1 MIMEE
6 LNSNNKVFGTITKV
20 QEGKE
25 ATKQITESDV
35 VELVNSLRTKILG
48 KSIDDT
54 KKDYEG
60 VLSLYKEESKSI
72 AKDLVSLYQDR
83 KKSVELIQK
92 AYDFLNQ
99 CNSNAITINSVRIAL
114 SYTSVFRKIMELD
127 LKGDLPRIG
136 EEAENIE
143 HYSASVLTGLRT
155 QDAGFSL
162 AASLGSALA
171 ITTALSSTLAYGSTA
186 VALIA
191 GPIGWITGGIVLTSL
206 GLRQWKKNKEIVKKL
221 EDGTNEIRT
230 KLKIVKSE
238 HDNLKLLID
247 RTLKMNGDL
256 KDCLNRQNGSFS
268 EKEATVIAD
277 TCKLLGKIMNETIEM
292 QNSHE

>member
-1 MIMEE
+1 MGES
-6 LNSNNKVFGTITKV
+6 NSNSNISGRKTKM
-20 QEGKE
+20 QGGKE
-25 ATKQITESDV
+25 TTKPNTGSDIV
-35 VELVNSLRTKILG
+35 DSVSVLTSKIFG
-48 KSIDDT
+48 KSVNDA
-54 KKDYEG
+54 KKEYESI
-60 VLSLYKEESKSI
+60 LSLYQEESKSI
-72 AKDLVSLYQDR
+72 AKDLVRLYQDR

-155 QDAGFSL
+155 QDAVYSL

-171 ITTALSSTLAYGSTA
+171 ITTALSSTIAYGSTA
-186 VALIA
+186 IALIA
-191 GPIGWITGGIVLTSL
+191 GPIGWITGGIVLTSV
-206 GLRQWKKNKEIVKKL
+206 GFRQWKKNKEIVKKL

-238 HDNLKLLID
+238 HNNLKLLINKTD
-247 RTLKMNGDL
+247 EMNRDFQDCF
-256 KDCLNRQNGSFS
+256 DCLDGNCS
-268 EKEATVIAD
+268 EKEAVRIAD
-277 TCKLLGKIMNETIEM
+277 ICKLLGKIMNETIEM
-292 QNSHE
+292 QH

>member
-20 QEGKE
+20 QGEKE
-25 ATKQITESDV
+25 TTKQITESDF
-35 VELVNSLRTKILG
+35 VELFNGLRTKILG
-48 KSIDDT
+48 KSIDDA

-72 AKDLVSLYQDR
+72 AKDLVRLYQDR

-155 QDAGFSL
+155 QDAVSSL

-171 ITTALSSTLAYGSTA
+171 ITTALSSTIAYGSTA
-186 VALIA
+186 IALIA
-191 GPIGWITGGIVLTSL
+191 GPIGWITGGIVLTSV
-206 GLRQWKKNKEIVKKL
+206 GFRQWKKNKEIVKKL

-238 HDNLKLLID
+238 HNNLKLLINKTD
-247 RTLKMNGDL
+247 EMNRDFQDCF
-256 KDCLNRQNGSFS
+256 DCLDGNCS
-268 EKEATVIAD
+268 EKEAVRIAD
-277 TCKLLGKIMNETIEM
+277 ICKSLGKIMNETIEM
-292 QNSHE
+292 QH